1 MLSPA
6 GQSTAPSAAALE
18 QRDEALV
25 RVVHAIPAGAPI
37 GIDAGEID
45 LVVPGATAALFDGV
59 DFQSVTGY
67 EELESWLSHPIA
79 PFGGKR
85 G

>member
-1 MLSPA
+1 MVDDLL
-6 GQSTAPSAAALE
+6 TAPAADRAKL
-18 QRDEALV
+18 
-25 RVVHAIPAGAPI
+25 RVVHGS
-37 GIDAGEID
+37 IDAGEID
-45 LVVPGATAALFDGV
+45 LVVPGAATALFDGV